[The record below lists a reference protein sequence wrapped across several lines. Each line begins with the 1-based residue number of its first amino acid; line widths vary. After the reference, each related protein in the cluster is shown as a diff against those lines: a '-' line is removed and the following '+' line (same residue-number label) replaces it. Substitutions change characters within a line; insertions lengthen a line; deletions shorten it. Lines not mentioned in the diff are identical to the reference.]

1 MCQTSECGER
11 GQAPDVQDIY
21 EVTCTSQ
28 TVNARQVPDADA
40 GTGFTA
46 GAIISAIPAVGAGGA
61 GGTEPLLSPTP
72 SSKPSPRL
80 INTSLRGLLIRKVY
94 TSSHY

>member
-1 MCQTSECGER
+1 MYLFFALAILISKGDSEVEG
-11 GQAPDVQDIY
+11 A
-21 EVTCTSQ
+21 
-28 TVNARQVPDADA
+28 DADA
-40 GTGFTA
+40 DADSGTGTGLTA

-61 GGTEPLLSPTP
+61 GGTEPLLSPTL
-72 SSKPSPRL
+72 SSEPSPRL